1 MQKITPFLW
10 FDGQAEEAMN
20 FYCSVFKEAKVLNTN
35 HYGDNAPMPKGT
47 VLTAT
52 FELFGQRFTVL
63 NGGPH
68 FKFNPAVS
76 FYVSCDS
83 QEEVDHYWQRLT
95 EDGGQE
101 GPCGWLT
108 DKYGLSW
115 QIVPTILTK
124 LLQDKNGEKAGQVMQ
139 ALMKMGKL
147 DIEGLQKAFDQ

>member
-1 MQKITPFLW
+1 
-10 FDGQAEEAMN
+10 
-20 FYCSVFKEAKVLNTN
+20 
-35 HYGDNAPMPKGT
+35 MPKGT

-52 FELFGQRFTVL
+52 FELFGQQFTVL

-124 LLQDKNGEKAGQVMQ
+124 LLQDKNGAKAGQVMQ

-147 DIEGLQKAFDQ
+147 DIDGLQKAFDR